1 MVRTK
6 DGKVVNNVVHT
17 LSRPS
22 DNEAYDITQE
32 DLVVASLRF
41 NPDIV
46 CVGEMRD
53 VECYSA
59 VEASLT
65 GHTVVSTVHA
75 SAADAAHMRIALLC
89 QKRFPIDFKTSL
101 MQAGQAFPIVVY
113 THKLENN
120 ERKIMDI
127 SECAYATYS
136 IKLDTDMS
144 DDEVRDELS
153 GEMIINK
160 KTKSG
165 YKDVDISE
173 FVKSVSV
180 KDSVVEMTVCAACN
194 RCLNPALAI
203 GYLGDKVRSHLI
215 TRTGLYNEKM
225 EKTEG
230 FKP

>member
-1 MVRTK
+1 MLSVRMFFSK
-6 DGKVVNNVVHT
+6 KGSVRYISHLDI
-17 LSRPS
+17 SRAIS
-22 DNEAYDITQE
+22 RALARSGLDIVYTE
-32 DLVVASLRF
+32 GF
-41 NPDIV
+41 NPHVRLVFIQPLSIFQESV
-46 CVGEMRD
+46 YE
-53 VECYSA
+53 
-59 VEASLT
+59 
-65 GHTVVSTVHA
+65 
-75 SAADAAHMRIALLC
+75 AADFRLHSEDISFEEITTALNRVL
-89 QKRFPIDFKTSL
+89 PEGL
-101 MQAGQAFPIVVY
+101 EVMY
-113 THKLENN
+113 TASPV
-120 ERKIMDI
+120 MDI

-180 KDSVVEMTVCAACN
+180 KDGVVEMTVCAACN

-225 EKTEG
+225 EK
-230 FKP
+230 FI

>member
-1 MVRTK
+1 MLSVRMFFSKKGTIRYVSHL
-6 DGKVVNNVVHT
+6 D
-17 LSRPS
+17 LSRAISRALVRSGLDMVYSEGYNPHVKLVFIQPLS
-22 DNEAYDITQE
+22 IFQE
-32 DLVVASLRF
+32 SVY
-41 NPDIV
+41 
-46 CVGEMRD
+46 E
-53 VECYSA
+53 
-59 VEASLT
+59 
-65 GHTVVSTVHA
+65 
-75 SAADAAHMRIALLC
+75 AADFRIHNEDISFEEITAALNRVLPEGLRVMFTAA
-89 QKRFPIDFKTSL
+89 P
-101 MQAGQAFPIVVY
+101 V
-113 THKLENN
+113 
-120 ERKIMDI
+120 MDI

-225 EKTEG
+225 EK
-230 FKP
+230 FI

>member
-1 MVRTK
+1 MLSVRMFFSK
-6 DGKVVNNVVHT
+6 KGSVRYISHLDI
-17 LSRPS
+17 SRAIS
-22 DNEAYDITQE
+22 RALARSGLDIVYTE
-32 DLVVASLRF
+32 GF
-41 NPDIV
+41 NPHVRLVFIQPLSIFQESV
-46 CVGEMRD
+46 YE
-53 VECYSA
+53 
-59 VEASLT
+59 
-65 GHTVVSTVHA
+65 
-75 SAADAAHMRIALLC
+75 AADFRLHSEDISFEEITTALNRVL
-89 QKRFPIDFKTSL
+89 PEGL
-101 MQAGQAFPIVVY
+101 EVMY
-113 THKLENN
+113 TASPV
-120 ERKIMDI
+120 MDI

-153 GEMIINK
+153 GEMVINK

-180 KDSVVEMTVCAACN
+180 KDGVVEMTVCAACN

-225 EKTEG
+225 EK
-230 FKP
+230 FI

>member
-1 MVRTK
+1 MLSVRMFFSK
-6 DGKVVNNVVHT
+6 KGPVRYISHLDI
-17 LSRPS
+17 SRAIS
-22 DNEAYDITQE
+22 RALARSGLDIVYTE
-32 DLVVASLRF
+32 GF
-41 NPDIV
+41 NPHVRLVFIQPLSIFQESV
-46 CVGEMRD
+46 YE
-53 VECYSA
+53 
-59 VEASLT
+59 
-65 GHTVVSTVHA
+65 
-75 SAADAAHMRIALLC
+75 AADFRLHTEDISFEEITEKLNSVLPQGLTVLRTAA
-89 QKRFPIDFKTSL
+89 P
-101 MQAGQAFPIVVY
+101 V
-113 THKLENN
+113 
-120 ERKIMDI
+120 MDI

-153 GEMIINK
+153 GEMVINK

-180 KDSVVEMTVCAACN
+180 KDGVAEMTVCAACN

-225 EKTEG
+225 EK
-230 FKP
+230 FI